1 LDTHTIRFVIIAAAL
16 YGLFHAAYLKV
27 PDENLRKVVYPNIIG
42 HAAAKVITIA
52 TPKYKVRVK
61 DNTIRSGSTIL
72 NIVRGCDGSG
82 VWFMLMS
89 AVIGFGIA
97 QQSRIGR
104 NLNDDETAAMDA
116 AVIQSSTGIS
126 SRFKAACLGIAA
138 RTKEM
143 LVGLLLGSLVVY
155 IINQIRIVGLFYL
168 VDWKR
173 SLFPV
178 VHTYFAPTL
187 IILIIAGFFLWWTQW
202 SMKRWTSKSS

>member
-1 LDTHTIRFVIIAAAL
+1 MDTQTIRFVIIAAAL
-16 YGLFHAAYLKV
+16 YGLFHWAYLNV
-27 PDENLRKVVYPNIIG
+27 PDDSLRKVVYPNVIG
-42 HAAAKVITIA
+42 HAAAKVITTA
-52 TPKYKVRVK
+52 TPKYKVTIR

-89 AVIGFGIA
+89 AIIGFGIA
-97 QQSRIGR
+97 QNAGMGRDKEEYKASLQDPNSATVASRI
-104 NLNDDETAAMDA
+104 NAAA
-116 AVIQSSTGIS
+116 
-126 SRFKAACLGIAA
+126 LGIVA
-138 RTKEM
+138 RSKEIIGGI
-143 LVGLLLGSLVVY
+143 LIGTIVVY

-202 SMKRWTSKSS
+202 SMQRWMRKSP